1 MPRVYY
7 GNVATR
13 SGSVE
18 KKFVFLACVAI
29 AISLFVSQAPAQT
42 RSITIGK
49 LTYLGTGAQK
59 NGDGTVSGV
68 SSYEVHLDT
77 TDITIEPIS
86 FSNVSLL
93 VKGTEQGSGAITT
106 GLGCGLPPY
115 QAPCD
120 LRFEGGPRSAG
131 FSLAPC
137 AKLNKEQELTQ
148 TCISIAVQ
156 LVSST
161 GKNFSFPLTNGNKFC
176 AYGISNIF
184 LLAKP
189 GQAALEPRCDAQGFC
204 KGASVPIILHSA
216 PAKSC
221 RL

>member
-1 MPRVYY
+1 
-7 GNVATR
+7 
-13 SGSVE
+13 VE

-93 VKGTEQGSGAITT
+93 VKGTEQGRGAITT

>member
-1 MPRVYY
+1 
-7 GNVATR
+7 
-13 SGSVE
+13 VE
-18 KKFVFLACVAI
+18 RKFVLLACVAI

-77 TDITIEPIS
+77 ADITIEPIS

-176 AYGISNIF
+176 AYAISNIF

>member
-1 MPRVYY
+1 M
-7 GNVATR
+7 
-13 SGSVE
+13 E

-77 TDITIEPIS
+77 ADITIEPIS

-176 AYGISNIF
+176 AYAISNIF

>member
-1 MPRVYY
+1 
-7 GNVATR
+7 
-13 SGSVE
+13 VE

-77 TDITIEPIS
+77 ADITIEPIS

-176 AYGISNIF
+176 AYAISNIF

>member
-1 MPRVYY
+1 
-7 GNVATR
+7 
-13 SGSVE
+13 VE

-77 TDITIEPIS
+77 ADITIEPIS

-161 GKNFSFPLTNGNKFC
+161 GKNFSFPLANGNKFC
-176 AYGISNIF
+176 AYGISNVF

>member
-1 MPRVYY
+1 M
-7 GNVATR
+7 
-13 SGSVE
+13 E

>member
-1 MPRVYY
+1 
-7 GNVATR
+7 
-13 SGSVE
+13 VE

>member
-1 MPRVYY
+1 V
-7 GNVATR
+7 G
-13 SGSVE
+13 
-18 KKFVFLACVAI
+18 KKFALLVCLSI
-29 AISLFVSQAPAQT
+29 AIRLPVSQAAAHT

-49 LTYLGTGAQK
+49 FTYVGTGAQK
-59 NGDGTVSGV
+59 DGDGTVPGV
-68 SSYEVHLDT
+68 SSYELHLDT
-77 TDITIEPIS
+77 TDITMEPIS

-131 FSLAPC
+131 FILAPC
-137 AKLNKEQELTQ
+137 GRPNKEHDLAQ

-156 LVSST
+156 LVSLT
-161 GKNFSFPLTNGNKFC
+161 GKNFSFALANGNKFC
-176 AYGISNIF
+176 AYGINNIF
-184 LLAKP
+184 LLPKP

-204 KGASVPIILHSA
+204 KGASVPIILHAA

-221 RL
+221 SQ

>member
-1 MPRVYY
+1 
-7 GNVATR
+7 
-13 SGSVE
+13 VE

-77 TDITIEPIS
+77 ADITIEPIS

-161 GKNFSFPLTNGNKFC
+161 GKNFSFPLANGNKFC
-176 AYGISNIF
+176 AYGISNVF

-204 KGASVPIILHSA
+204 KGASVPIILHAA

-221 RL
+221 SQ

>member
-1 MPRVYY
+1 M
-7 GNVATR
+7 
-13 SGSVE
+13 E
-18 KKFVFLACVAI
+18 KKFVLLACVAI
-29 AISLFVSQAPAQT
+29 ALSLFVSQAPAQT

-49 LTYLGTGAQK
+49 FTYVGTGPQT
-59 NGDGTVSGV
+59 NSDGTVSEV
-68 SSYEVHLDT
+68 SSYEVRLDT
-77 TDITIEPIS
+77 TNITIEPIS
-86 FSNVSLL
+86 FSNLILL

-115 QAPCD
+115 EAPCD

-176 AYGISNIF
+176 AYAISNIF

>member
-1 MPRVYY
+1 M
-7 GNVATR
+7 
-13 SGSVE
+13 E

-77 TDITIEPIS
+77 TDITIEPLS